1 VRLVVDVGEV
11 IIIMLT
17 TDATESVIFRGFG
30 QKYFLLLLLH
40 FVYFI
45 EVEIVVRIQILLHLV
60 QVTLDHEARCEIITV
75 RVENRSGPNGGR
87 VCIITIVVDAR
98 KDGEVDS
105 HLSYTFRGIYSF
117 DMEGCLMSGGGLFF
131 ELQVFQSLLHNL
143 LLISAFLHD
152 CTNSIKSNP
161 YATVKLPHP
170 SHFTC

>member
-1 VRLVVDVGEV
+1 MRLVVDVGEV

-60 QVTLDHEARCEIITV
+60 QVALDHEARCEIITV

-87 VCIITIVVDAR
+87 GCIITIVVDAR

-105 HLSYTFRGIYSF
+105 HLSYTF
-117 DMEGCLMSGGGLFF
+117 
-131 ELQVFQSLLHNL
+131 
-143 LLISAFLHD
+143 
-152 CTNSIKSNP
+152 
-161 YATVKLPHP
+161 
-170 SHFTC
+170 